1 MGSKESQSGGGI
13 VHWQI
18 STGVQDDLCQAT
30 QLARRMVREF
40 GMAEN
45 LVPLPKVTGQ
55 TLTPSESRSFLSTA
69 KGLRGSSTGRCVA
82 FVDRN
87 YQRATKLLTENIA
100 VLKTLSQE
108 LKERETI
115 RRRLDELKEELAMRK
130 NGKAAYNLP
139 G

>member
-1 MGSKESQSGGGI
+1 M
-13 VHWQI
+13 HWQI

-45 LVPLPKVTGQ
+45 LVLLPKVTGQ

-115 RRRLDELKEELAMRK
+115 SGEAIRRRLDELKEELAMRK